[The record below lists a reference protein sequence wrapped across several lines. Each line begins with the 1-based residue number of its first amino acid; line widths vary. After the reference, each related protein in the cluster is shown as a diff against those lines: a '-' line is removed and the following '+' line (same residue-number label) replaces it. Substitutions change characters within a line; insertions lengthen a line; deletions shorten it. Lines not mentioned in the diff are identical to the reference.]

1 MNKNDLRKC
10 TIDVTYV
17 PGGDYYFHAWT
28 LRGKVQRHP
37 DFSYGDTTFYQT
49 FGIVEQIETG
59 KVYEVDADDI
69 TFIS

>member
-10 TIDVTYV
+10 TIDANYV
-17 PGGDYYFHAWT
+17 PDGNYYFHAWT
-28 LRGKVQRHP
+28 QRGNVQRHP

-59 KVYEVDADDI
+59 KVYEVYADDI

>member
-10 TIDVTYV
+10 TIDANYI
-17 PGGDYYFHAWT
+17 PDGDYYFHAWT
-28 LRGKVQRHP
+28 QRGKVQRHP

>member
-28 LRGKVQRHP
+28 QQGRVQRHP
-37 DFSYGDTTFYQT
+37 DYSYGDTTFYQT
-49 FGIVEQIETG
+49 FGIVEHIETG
-59 KVYEVDADDI
+59 KIYEIEPKDI